1 MKIKHTVEAT
11 MHEVNDL
18 FDISMKACLASYS
31 SVEEQ
36 AIAIAAAKVE
46 FEKLLNCYADIA
58 LQLGKKLGKVSAD
71 SEDDEMYE
79 AMETPVA

>member
-11 MHEVNDL
+11 MHEVNGL

-71 SEDDEMYE
+71 SEDDEMYA
-79 AMETPVA
+79 AMDTPVA

>member
-71 SEDDEMYE
+71 SEDDEMY
-79 AMETPVA
+79 AAVDTPVA

>member
-46 FEKLLNCYADIA
+46 FEKLLNDYVCQA
-58 LQLGKKLGKVSAD
+58 LKLGKKLGKVKAD
-71 SEDDEMYE
+71 SKDDEMYA
-79 AMETPVA
+79 AMDTPVA